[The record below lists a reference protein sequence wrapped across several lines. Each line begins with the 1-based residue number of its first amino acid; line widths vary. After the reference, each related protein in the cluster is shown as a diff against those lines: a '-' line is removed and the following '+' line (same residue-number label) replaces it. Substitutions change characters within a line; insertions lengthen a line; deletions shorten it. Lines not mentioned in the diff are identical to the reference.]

1 VKEALVAVGL
11 GLLLVVGSIA
21 GLFWN
26 EGRSIQT
33 TRSLAEGGAMVI
45 EADPARIEPGNDGK
59 LVHVTGELKTTAPL
73 KDPDFLVEAQ
83 AARLLRKVEMYQWK
97 EESRSETRK
106 TAGGGEERVTTYSY
120 RRTWAENRI
129 DSNRF
134 HNRFGHENPE
144 MRYKAREVLAT
155 DATLGAFRPGAAA
168 LHRLPTPQELTL
180 QPALGEA
187 LKSKFGASPI
197 EVAGDRIFLG
207 ANSASPRIGDLRIT
221 FSLAPNGS
229 ASFIARQEGR
239 DLTEYQTRAG
249 DKLLL
254 AAIGDV
260 TATAMFKQA
269 EDENRLVTWIIR
281 LIGVV
286 AMAFGW
292 YLTLQWIGVVGDIVP
307 FLGGLLQAGAG
318 IVAALV
324 TAVLAPLVI
333 AIAWMW
339 YRPMVSLAVLAGGAA
354 VAYGL
359 RRIAKRRA
367 AARPAAADAPTMSQ
381 ATPAAPA

>member
-1 VKEALVAVGL
+1 VKDTLVAVGL

-134 HNRFGHENPE
+134 HNRFG
-144 MRYKAREVLAT
+144 
-155 DATLGAFRPGAAA
+155 
-168 LHRLPTPQELTL
+168 
-180 QPALGEA
+180 
-187 LKSKFGASPI
+187 
-197 EVAGDRIFLG
+197 
-207 ANSASPRIGDLRIT
+207 SASPRIGDQRTT

-333 AIAWMW
+333 ALAWMW

>member
-1 VKEALVAVGL
+1 
-11 GLLLVVGSIA
+11 
-21 GLFWN
+21 
-26 EGRSIQT
+26 
-33 TRSLAEGGAMVI
+33 MVI

-144 MRYKAREVLAT
+144 MRYNGYPDNAIAWASAH
-155 DATLGAFRPGAAA
+155 ATLGAFRPGAAA

-197 EVAGDRIFLG
+197 EVTGDRIFLG

-269 EDENRLVTWIIR
+269 
-281 LIGVV
+281 
-286 AMAFGW
+286 
-292 YLTLQWIGVVGDIVP
+292 
-307 FLGGLLQAGAG
+307 
-318 IVAALV
+318 
-324 TAVLAPLVI
+324 
-333 AIAWMW
+333 
-339 YRPMVSLAVLAGGAA
+339 
-354 VAYGL
+354 
-359 RRIAKRRA
+359 
-367 AARPAAADAPTMSQ
+367 
-381 ATPAAPA
+381 